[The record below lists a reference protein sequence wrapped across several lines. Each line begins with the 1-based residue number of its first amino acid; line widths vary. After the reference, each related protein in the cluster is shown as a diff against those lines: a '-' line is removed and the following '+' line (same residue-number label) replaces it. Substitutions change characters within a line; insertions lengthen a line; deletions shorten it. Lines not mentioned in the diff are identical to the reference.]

1 MIFELSCTCFHSFI
15 SSVYRWLSVVWLFVT
30 LRTIAQQAPLFLEFS
45 RQEYWCSLSFPTPGD
60 LPKPGIEPRF
70 PVLPADFL
78 WSQLPGKPQ
87 LHYQTLLKIYSSL
100 SPTPT
105 SCVFTFAR
113 MPFEPSLGRHFL
125 IPVERGSGQAW
136 VLLHHLLQRGH
147 RSLLSHSLPQFLHLW
162 NKNKNTN
169 TLKHCHEEE
178 YR

>member
-1 MIFELSCTCFHSFI
+1 MRCVCVCVHVYVQSTQLCLTSCSPLDCS
-15 SSVYRWLSVVWLFVT
+15 L
-30 LRTIAQQAPLFLEFS
+30 QAPLFLEFS

-87 LHYQTLLKIYSSL
+87 LHYQTLLKIYNSL

-125 IPVERGSGQAW
+125 IPVERGSGQA
-136 VLLHHLLQRGH
+136 
-147 RSLLSHSLPQFLHLW
+147 
-162 NKNKNTN
+162 
-169 TLKHCHEEE
+169 
-178 YR
+178 